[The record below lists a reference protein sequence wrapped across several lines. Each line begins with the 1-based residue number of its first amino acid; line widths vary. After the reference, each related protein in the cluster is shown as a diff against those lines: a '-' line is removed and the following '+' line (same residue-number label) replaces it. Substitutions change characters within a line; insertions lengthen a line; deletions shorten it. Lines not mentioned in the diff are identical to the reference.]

1 MRHWEQSYPNRRCPS
16 AARRNSEYGGS
27 LGPIETEK
35 GADGLVD
42 NVDGVLWRKI
52 VRSGEDVWSALR
64 DSLRGNTS
72 EAVWSAGLNT
82 LRLVDYREDQL
93 VIGAPNKIQL
103 QRMQQ
108 RYLPLII
115 EQAQQIVGSSVHVS
129 LTLSDESVTTSGRVR
144 DIEPNQAQPELTAA
158 TPFAASID
166 RPARLDP
173 RMTFDSFV
181 PGSSN
186 RLAFA
191 AAQSVAETPGRA
203 YNPLMIYGN
212 SGLGKTH
219 LLHAIGNYVHEN
231 YPGRKVLYV
240 STETFLNDF
249 IRAIQTRTQLAL
261 HERYREVDVLLI
273 DDIQFM
279 ETRGETFHEEIFHTY
294 NALHG
299 EGKQIVLTSD
309 RSPRDLAGLQERFRS
324 RLLQGLVTEIDQPD
338 LETRIAILHSKSER
352 EGVDLPRDVA
362 EWIAQR
368 VRDNIRELEGSI
380 TMLRAFANLRQEPI
394 TLELAKSH
402 LTNLGHEQVAL
413 KPETILGVVSDFYG
427 LSVEDVRGAKRLRP
441 LVHARH
447 VAMYLIRDLLDNYSY
462 PMIARIF
469 DGRNHTT
476 VISGVEKIKDQLTVN
491 SDMLSQINQLKKRLQ
506 GEARD

>member
-1 MRHWEQSYPNRRCPS
+1 MQS
-16 AARRNSEYGGS
+16 SEEMW
-27 LGPIETEK
+27 L
-35 GADGLVD
+35 
-42 NVDGVLWRKI
+42 
-52 VRSGEDVWSALR
+52 ALR
-64 DSLRGNTS
+64 DSLRGNAS
-72 EAVWSAGLNT
+72 ESVWSAGLST
-82 LRLVDYREDQL
+82 LRLVDYHDNQL
-93 VIGAPNKIQL
+93 VIGAPNQIQL
-103 QRMQQ
+103 QRVQQ
-108 RYLPLII
+108 RYLPFIT
-115 EQAQQIVGSSVHVS
+115 EQAQQLMGSEIQVS
-129 LTLSDESVTTSGRVR
+129 LTLSDETVTTPSVVL
-144 DIEPNQAQPELTAA
+144 DEPVTVPDAISFVP
-158 TPFAASID
+158 SVD

-219 LLHAIGNYVHEN
+219 LLHAIGNYVQEN

-261 HERYREVDVLLI
+261 HERYRENDVLLI

-299 EGKQIVLTSD
+299 DGKQIVLTSD
-309 RSPRDLAGLQERFRS
+309 RSPRDLAGLQDRFRS

-338 LETRIAILHSKSER
+338 LETRIAILRSKAER
-352 EGVDLPRDVA
+352 EGIDLPSDVA
-362 EWIAQR
+362 EGIAHR

-394 TLELAKSH
+394 SLELAKAH
-402 LTNLGHEQVAL
+402 LTNLGQEQVIL
-413 KPETILGVVSDFYG
+413 KPETILAVVSEFYG

-447 VAMYLIRDLLDNYSY
+447 VAMYLIRDLLTNYSY

-476 VISGVEKIKDQLTVN
+476 VISGVEKIREQIALNAET
-491 SDMLSQINQLKKRLQ
+491 LSQINQLKRRLQ
-506 GEARD
+506 GENRE

>member
-1 MRHWEQSYPNRRCPS
+1 MQS
-16 AARRNSEYGGS
+16 SEE
-27 LGPIETEK
+27 I
-35 GADGLVD
+35 
-42 NVDGVLWRKI
+42 
-52 VRSGEDVWSALR
+52 WSALQ
-64 DSLRGNTS
+64 DSLRGNAS
-72 EAVWSAGLNT
+72 ESVWSAGLST
-82 LRLVDYREDQL
+82 LRLVDYHDDQL
-93 VIGAPNKIQL
+93 VIGAPNQIQL
-103 QRMQQ
+103 QRVQQ
-108 RYLPLII
+108 RYLPFIT
-115 EQAQQIVGSSVHVS
+115 EQAQQLMGKQVRVS
-129 LTLSDESVTTSGRVR
+129 LTLSDETVTNASVVVDGPAN
-144 DIEPNQAQPELTAA
+144 EPDAVS
-158 TPFAASID
+158 FVSSVD

-219 LLHAIGNYVHEN
+219 LLHAIGNYVQEN

-261 HERYREVDVLLI
+261 HERYRENDVLLI

-309 RSPRDLAGLQERFRS
+309 RSPRDLAGLQDRFRS

-338 LETRIAILHSKSER
+338 LETRIAILRSKAER
-352 EGVDLPRDVA
+352 EGIALPSDVA
-362 EWIAQR
+362 EWIAHR

-394 TLELAKSH
+394 SLELAKAH
-402 LTNLGHEQVAL
+402 LTNLGQEQVIL
-413 KPETILGVVSDFYG
+413 KPETILAVVSEFYG
-427 LSVEDVRGAKRLRP
+427 LTVEDVRGAKRLRP

-447 VAMYLIRDLLDNYSY
+447 VAMYLIRDLLTNYSY

-476 VISGVEKIKDQLTVN
+476 VISGVEKIREQIALNAET
-491 SDMLSQINQLKKRLQ
+491 LSQINQLKRRLQ
-506 GEARD
+506 GENRE

>member
-1 MRHWEQSYPNRRCPS
+1 M
-16 AARRNSEYGGS
+16 
-27 LGPIETEK
+27 
-35 GADGLVD
+35 
-42 NVDGVLWRKI
+42 LWRKN
-52 VRSGEDVWSALR
+52 VQSGDEIWTSLR
-64 DSLRGNTS
+64 NSLRGNAS
-72 EAVWSAGLNT
+72 EAVWAAGLST
-82 LRLVDYREDQL
+82 LRLVDYHDDKL
-93 VIGAPNKIQL
+93 VIGAPNQIQL
-103 QRMQQ
+103 LRVQQ
-108 RYLPLII
+108 RYLPFIT
-115 EQAQQIVGSSVHVS
+115 EQVQQLVGREIQVS
-129 LTLSDESVTTSGRVR
+129 LTVSNTPSFSESLESTP
-144 DIEPNQAQPELTAA
+144 IPEV
-158 TPFAASID
+158 PPVVSFMASVD
-166 RPARLDP
+166 QPARLDP

-181 PGSSN
+181 PGPSN

-219 LLHAIGNYVHEN
+219 LLHAIGNYVQEN
-231 YPGRKVLYV
+231 YRGRKVLYV

-249 IRAIQTRTQLAL
+249 IRAIQTRTQLSL
-261 HERYREVDVLLI
+261 HERYRENDVLLI

-299 EGKQIVLTSD
+299 DGKQIVLTSD
-309 RSPRDLAGLQERFRS
+309 RSPRDLAGLQDRFRS

-338 LETRIAILHSKSER
+338 LETRIAILRSKSER
-352 EGVDLPRDVA
+352 EGIALPDDVA

-368 VRDNIRELEGSI
+368 VRDNIRELEGSV

-394 TLELAKSH
+394 TLDLAKAH
-402 LTNLGHEQVAL
+402 LTNLGQEQIVL
-413 KPETILGVVSDFYG
+413 KPETILSIVADFYG
-427 LSVEDVRGAKRLRP
+427 LSVEEVRGSKRLRP

-447 VAMYLIRDLLDNYSY
+447 IAMYLIRDLLNNYSY

-476 VISGVEKIKDQLTVN
+476 VISGVEKIKEQLTSNPEVLN
-491 SDMLSQINQLKKRLQ
+491 QINQLKRRLQ
-506 GEARD
+506 GEM

>member
-1 MRHWEQSYPNRRCPS
+1 MQS
-16 AARRNSEYGGS
+16 SEE
-27 LGPIETEK
+27 I
-35 GADGLVD
+35 
-42 NVDGVLWRKI
+42 
-52 VRSGEDVWSALR
+52 WSALR
-64 DSLRGNTS
+64 DSLRGNAS
-72 EAVWSAGLNT
+72 ESVWSAGLST
-82 LRLVDYREDQL
+82 LRLVDYHDNHL
-93 VIGAPNKIQL
+93 VIGAPNQIQL
-103 QRMQQ
+103 QRVEQ
-108 RYLPLII
+108 RYLPFIT
-115 EQAQQIVGSSVHVS
+115 EQAQQLMGAEVQVS
-129 LTLSDESVTTSGRVR
+129 LTLSDETVNTPSVVI
-144 DIEPNQAQPELTAA
+144 DEPVAVPDAISFV
-158 TPFAASID
+158 PSVD

-219 LLHAIGNYVHEN
+219 LLHAIGNYVQEN

-261 HERYREVDVLLI
+261 HERYRENDVLLI

-299 EGKQIVLTSD
+299 DGKQIVLTSD
-309 RSPRDLAGLQERFRS
+309 RSPRDLAGLQDRFRS

-338 LETRIAILHSKSER
+338 LETRIAILRSKAER
-352 EGVDLPRDVA
+352 EGIALPSDVA
-362 EWIAQR
+362 EWIAHR

-394 TLELAKSH
+394 SLELAKAH
-402 LTNLGHEQVAL
+402 LTNLGQEQVIL
-413 KPETILGVVSDFYG
+413 KPETILAVVSEFYG

-447 VAMYLIRDLLDNYSY
+447 VAMYLIRDLLTNYSY

-476 VISGVEKIKDQLTVN
+476 VISGVEKIREQIALNAET
-491 SDMLSQINQLKKRLQ
+491 LSQINQLKRRLQ
-506 GEARD
+506 GENRE

>member
-1 MRHWEQSYPNRRCPS
+1 
-16 AARRNSEYGGS
+16 
-27 LGPIETEK
+27 
-35 GADGLVD
+35 VD
-42 NVDGVLWRKI
+42 NVGFGLWRKI
-52 VRSGEDVWSALR
+52 VQSGEEIWTALQE
-64 DSLRGNTS
+64 SLRGNAS
-72 EAVWSAGLNT
+72 DAVWSAGLNT
-82 LRLVDYREDQL
+82 LRLVDYRDNQL
-93 VIGAPNKIQL
+93 VIGAPNQIQL
-103 QRMQQ
+103 LRIQQ
-108 RYLPLII
+108 RFLPFIT
-115 EQAQQIVGSSVHVS
+115 EQAQQLVGSDVTVS
-129 LTLSDESVTTSGRVR
+129 LTVSEVSNEVGTALEEPSGPTQVSTFAPSV
-144 DIEPNQAQPELTAA
+144 
-158 TPFAASID
+158 D

-219 LLHAIGNYVHEN
+219 LLHAIGNYVQEN

-261 HERYREVDVLLI
+261 HDRYRENDVLLI

-338 LETRIAILHSKSER
+338 LETRIAILRSKAER
-352 EGVDLPRDVA
+352 EGIELPGDVA

-394 TLELAKSH
+394 SLELAKNH
-402 LTNLGHEQVAL
+402 LTNLGQEQIIL
-413 KPETILGVVSDFYG
+413 KPETILAVVSDFYG
-427 LSVEDVRGAKRLRP
+427 LSVEDVRGSKRLRP

-476 VISGVEKIKDQLTVN
+476 VISGVEKIKDQLAVN
-491 SDMLSQINQLKKRLQ
+491 SELLAQINQLKRRLQ
-506 GEARD
+506 GDGRE

>member
-1 MRHWEQSYPNRRCPS
+1 M
-16 AARRNSEYGGS
+16 
-27 LGPIETEK
+27 
-35 GADGLVD
+35 
-42 NVDGVLWRKI
+42 
-52 VRSGEDVWSALR
+52 RSGDEVWSAVR
-64 DSLRGNTS
+64 DSLRGNAS

-82 LRLVDYREDQL
+82 LSLVDYRDDEL
-93 VIGAPNKIQL
+93 IIGAPNRIQL
-103 QRMQQ
+103 QRVQQ
-108 RYLPLII
+108 RYLPFIT
-115 EQAQQIVGSSVHVS
+115 EQVRQVVGDHVNVS
-129 LTLSDESVTTSGRVR
+129 LTLSDVATDDSTGDVVMR
-144 DIEPNQAQPELTAA
+144 EPAREEIVA
-158 TPFAASID
+158 TFAASVD

-181 PGSSN
+181 PGPSN

-261 HERYREVDVLLI
+261 HERYRENDVLLI

-294 NALHG
+294 NSLHG

-352 EGVDLPRDVA
+352 EGIELPREVA

-368 VRDNIRELEGSI
+368 VRDNIRELEGSV

-394 TLELAKSH
+394 TLELAKNH
-402 LTNLGHEQVAL
+402 LTNLGHDQVSL
-413 KPETILGVVSDFYG
+413 KPETILHAVSEFYG
-427 LSVEDVRGAKRLRP
+427 ISVDEIRGSKRLRP

-476 VISGVEKIKDQLTVN
+476 VISGVEKIKEQLTVN
-491 SDMLSQINQLKKRLQ
+491 SELLSQINQLKRQLQ
-506 GEARD
+506 GEIKV

>member
-1 MRHWEQSYPNRRCPS
+1 MQS
-16 AARRNSEYGGS
+16 SEE
-27 LGPIETEK
+27 I
-35 GADGLVD
+35 
-42 NVDGVLWRKI
+42 
-52 VRSGEDVWSALR
+52 WSALR
-64 DSLRGNTS
+64 DSLRGNAS
-72 EAVWSAGLNT
+72 ESVWSAGLST
-82 LRLVDYREDQL
+82 LRLVDYHDDQL
-93 VIGAPNKIQL
+93 IIGAPNQIQL
-103 QRMQQ
+103 QRVQQ
-108 RYLPLII
+108 RYLPFIT
-115 EQAQQIVGSSVHVS
+115 EQAKQLMGSQVQVS
-129 LTLSDESVTTSGRVR
+129 LTLSDATVNTVSETVEEPAIEVDAVSFVASV
-144 DIEPNQAQPELTAA
+144 
-158 TPFAASID
+158 D

-219 LLHAIGNYVHEN
+219 LLHAIGNYVQEN

-261 HERYREVDVLLI
+261 HERYRENDVLLI

-299 EGKQIVLTSD
+299 DGKQIVLTSD
-309 RSPRDLAGLQERFRS
+309 RSPRDLAGLQDRFRS

-338 LETRIAILHSKSER
+338 LETRIAILRSKAER
-352 EGVDLPRDVA
+352 EGIDLPSDVA
-362 EWIAQR
+362 EWIAHR

-380 TMLRAFANLRQEPI
+380 TMLRAFANLREEPI
-394 TLELAKSH
+394 SLELAKAH
-402 LTNLGHEQVAL
+402 LTNLGQEQVIL
-413 KPETILGVVSDFYG
+413 KPETILAVVSDFYG

-447 VAMYLIRDLLDNYSY
+447 VAMYLIRDLLTNYSY

-476 VISGVEKIKDQLTVN
+476 VISGVEKIREQIALNAET
-491 SDMLSQINQLKKRLQ
+491 LSQINQLKRRLQ
-506 GEARD
+506 GENRE

>member
-1 MRHWEQSYPNRRCPS
+1 MVALPIGQSTVLV
-16 AARRNSEYGGS
+16 AE
-27 LGPIETEK
+27 L
-35 GADGLVD
+35 LVD
-42 NVDGVLWRKI
+42 NVRSCLWRKI
-52 VRSGEDVWSALR
+52 VQSGEEIWSALR
-64 DSLRGNTS
+64 DSLRGNAS
-72 EAVWSAGLNT
+72 EAVWAAGLST
-82 LRLVDYREDQL
+82 LRLVDYHDNEL
-93 VIGAPNKIQL
+93 VIGAPNQIQL
-103 QRMQQ
+103 LRVQQ
-108 RYLPLII
+108 RYLPFIT
-115 EQAQQIVGSSVHVS
+115 EQAQQLVGRPLQVS
-129 LTLSDESVTTSGRVR
+129 LTVTESTTPSVLDDRSDDTPDTPTTPAITFAPSV
-144 DIEPNQAQPELTAA
+144 DQ
-158 TPFAASID
+158 
-166 RPARLDP
+166 PARLDP

-181 PGSSN
+181 PGPSN

-219 LLHAIGNYVHEN
+219 LLHAIGNYVQEN
-231 YPGRKVLYV
+231 YRGRKVLYV

-249 IRAIQTRTQLAL
+249 IRAIQTRTQLSL
-261 HERYREVDVLLI
+261 HERYRENDVLLI

-309 RSPRDLAGLQERFRS
+309 RSPRDLAGLQDRFRS

-338 LETRIAILHSKSER
+338 LETRIAILRSKSER
-352 EGVDLPRDVA
+352 EGIALPDDVA

-394 TLELAKSH
+394 TLELAKAH
-402 LTNLGHEQVAL
+402 LTNLGQEQVVL
-413 KPETILGVVSDFYG
+413 KPETVLSVVADFYG
-427 LSVEDVRGAKRLRP
+427 LSVEEVRGSKRLRP

-447 VAMYLIRDLLDNYSY
+447 VAMYLIRDLLNNYSY

-476 VISGVEKIKDQLTVN
+476 VISGVEKIREQLT
-491 SDMLSQINQLKKRLQ
+491 SSPEMLSEINQLKRRLQ
-506 GEARD
+506 GEN

>member
-1 MRHWEQSYPNRRCPS
+1 MQS
-16 AARRNSEYGGS
+16 SEE
-27 LGPIETEK
+27 I
-35 GADGLVD
+35 
-42 NVDGVLWRKI
+42 
-52 VRSGEDVWSALR
+52 WSALR
-64 DSLRGNTS
+64 DSLRGNAS
-72 EAVWSAGLNT
+72 ESVWSAGLST
-82 LRLVDYREDQL
+82 LRLVDYHDDQL
-93 VIGAPNKIQL
+93 IIGAPNQIQL
-103 QRMQQ
+103 QRVQQ
-108 RYLPLII
+108 RYLPFIT
-115 EQAQQIVGSSVHVS
+115 EQAKQLMGSQVQVS
-129 LTLSDESVTTSGRVR
+129 LTLSDATVTTVSEIVE
-144 DIEPNQAQPELTAA
+144 EPALEIDAVS
-158 TPFAASID
+158 FVASVD

-219 LLHAIGNYVHEN
+219 LLHAIGNYVQEN

-261 HERYREVDVLLI
+261 HERYRENDVLLI

-299 EGKQIVLTSD
+299 DGKQIVLTSD
-309 RSPRDLAGLQERFRS
+309 RSPRDLAGLQDRFRS

-338 LETRIAILHSKSER
+338 LETRIAILRSKAER
-352 EGVDLPRDVA
+352 EGIDLPSDVA
-362 EWIAQR
+362 EWIAHR

-394 TLELAKSH
+394 SLELAKAH
-402 LTNLGHEQVAL
+402 LTNLGQEQVIL
-413 KPETILGVVSDFYG
+413 KPETILAVVSEFYG

-447 VAMYLIRDLLDNYSY
+447 VAMYLIRDLLTNYSY

-476 VISGVEKIKDQLTVN
+476 VISGVEKIREQIALNAET
-491 SDMLSQINQLKKRLQ
+491 LSQINQLKRRLQ
-506 GEARD
+506 GENRE

>member
-1 MRHWEQSYPNRRCPS
+1 MQS
-16 AARRNSEYGGS
+16 SEE
-27 LGPIETEK
+27 I
-35 GADGLVD
+35 
-42 NVDGVLWRKI
+42 
-52 VRSGEDVWSALR
+52 WSALR
-64 DSLRGNTS
+64 DSLRGNAS
-72 EAVWSAGLNT
+72 ESVWSAGLST
-82 LRLVDYREDQL
+82 LRLVDYHDDQL
-93 VIGAPNKIQL
+93 IIGAPNQIQL
-103 QRMQQ
+103 QRVQQ
-108 RYLPLII
+108 RYLPFIT
-115 EQAQQIVGSSVHVS
+115 EQAKKLMGSQVQVS
-129 LTLSDESVTTSGRVR
+129 LTLSDATVTTVSEIV
-144 DIEPNQAQPELTAA
+144 EEA
-158 TPFAASID
+158 TLEVDAVSFVASVD

-219 LLHAIGNYVHEN
+219 LLHAIGNYVQEN

-261 HERYREVDVLLI
+261 HERYRENDVLLI

-299 EGKQIVLTSD
+299 DGKQIVLTSD
-309 RSPRDLAGLQERFRS
+309 RSPRDLAGLQDRFRS

-338 LETRIAILHSKSER
+338 LETRIAILRSKAER
-352 EGVDLPRDVA
+352 EGIDLPSDVA

-394 TLELAKSH
+394 SLELAKAH
-402 LTNLGHEQVAL
+402 LTNLGQEQVIL
-413 KPETILGVVSDFYG
+413 KPETILAVVSEFYG

-447 VAMYLIRDLLDNYSY
+447 VAMYLIRDLLTNYSY

-476 VISGVEKIKDQLTVN
+476 VISGVEKIREQIALNAET
-491 SDMLSQINQLKKRLQ
+491 LSQINQLKRRLQ
-506 GEARD
+506 GENRE

>member
-1 MRHWEQSYPNRRCPS
+1 MQN
-16 AARRNSEYGGS
+16 
-27 LGPIETEK
+27 
-35 GADGLVD
+35 
-42 NVDGVLWRKI
+42 
-52 VRSGEDVWSALR
+52 GEEVWTQLR
-64 DSLRGNTS
+64 ESLRGNAS
-72 EAVWSAGLNT
+72 EAVWAAGLST
-82 LRLVDYREDQL
+82 LRLVDYRGDEL
-93 VIGAPNKIQL
+93 VIGAPNQIQL
-103 QRMQQ
+103 QRVQQ
-108 RYLPLII
+108 RYLPFIT
-115 EQAQQIVGSSVHVS
+115 EQAQRVIGPEVQVS
-129 LTLSDESVTTSGRVR
+129 LTVAEVPAPAPPA
-144 DIEPNQAQPELTAA
+144 EPAPAAPTPTASA
-158 TPFAASID
+158 PASSTYAASVD
-166 RPARLDP
+166 APARLDP

-181 PGSSN
+181 PGPSN

-219 LLHAIGNYVHEN
+219 LLHAIGNYVREN
-231 YPGRKVLYV
+231 YPGRRVLYV

-249 IRAIQTRTQLAL
+249 IRAIQTKTQLAL
-261 HERYREVDVLLI
+261 HERYRENDVLLI

-279 ETRGETFHEEIFHTY
+279 EQRGETFHEEIFHTY

-309 RSPRDLAGLQERFRS
+309 RSPRDLAGLQDRFRS
-324 RLLQGLVTEIDQPD
+324 RLLQGLVTEVDQPD
-338 LETRIAILHSKSER
+338 LETRIAILRSKAEA
-352 EGVDLPRDVA
+352 EGIALPDEVT

-394 TLELAKSH
+394 TLELARTH
-402 LTNLGHEQVAL
+402 LTNLGQEQAVL
-413 KPETILGVVSDFYG
+413 KPETILAVVAEFYG
-427 LSVEDVRGAKRLRP
+427 LSVDEVRGSKRLRP

-447 VAMYLIRDLLDNYSY
+447 VAMFLIREMLNNYSY

-476 VISGVEKIKDQLTVN
+476 VISGVEKIRDQLGSN
-491 SDMLSQINQLKKRLQ
+491 PDLLNQINHLKRRLQ
-506 GEARD
+506 GET

>member
-1 MRHWEQSYPNRRCPS
+1 V
-16 AARRNSEYGGS
+16 YGGS
-27 LGPIETEK
+27 PYEAIERRAPET
-35 GADGLVD
+35 LVD
-42 NVDGVLWRKI
+42 NVSRALWRKI
-52 VRSGEDVWSALR
+52 VPSGEEIWLALR
-64 DSLRGNTS
+64 DSLRDNAS

-82 LRLVDYREDQL
+82 LRLVDYHDDQL
-93 VIGAPNKIQL
+93 VLGAPNQIQL
-103 QRMQQ
+103 LRAQQ
-108 RYLPLII
+108 RYLPFIT
-115 EQAQQIVGSSVHVS
+115 EQAQKLVGAPVQVS
-129 LTLSDESVTTSGRVR
+129 LTVAEAARGTAVAEAAPDFV
-144 DIEPNQAQPELTAA
+144 EPPVAVAVASAA
-158 TPFAASID
+158 EQ
-166 RPARLDP
+166 PARLDP

-181 PGSSN
+181 PGPSN

-219 LLHAIGNYVHEN
+219 LLHAIGNYVQEN
-231 YPGRKVLYV
+231 YRGRKVLYV

-249 IRAIQTRTQLAL
+249 IRAIQTRTQLSL
-261 HERYREVDVLLI
+261 HERYRENDVLLI

-309 RSPRDLAGLQERFRS
+309 RSPRDLAGLQDRFRS

-338 LETRIAILHSKSER
+338 LETRIAILRSKSER
-352 EGVDLPRDVA
+352 EGIALPDDVA

-380 TMLRAFANLRQEPI
+380 TMLRTFANLRQEPI
-394 TLELAKSH
+394 TLELAKAH
-402 LTNLGHEQVAL
+402 LTNLGQEQVIL
-413 KPETILGVVSDFYG
+413 RPETILSVVADFYG
-427 LSVEDVRGAKRLRP
+427 LSVEEVRGSKRLRP

-447 VAMYLIRDLLDNYSY
+447 VAMYLIRDLLNNYSY

-476 VISGVEKIKDQLTVN
+476 VISGVEKIKEQLASN
-491 SDMLSQINQLKKRLQ
+491 PEMLSQINQLKRRLQ
-506 GEARD
+506 GEN

>member
-1 MRHWEQSYPNRRCPS
+1 MQS
-16 AARRNSEYGGS
+16 SEE
-27 LGPIETEK
+27 I
-35 GADGLVD
+35 
-42 NVDGVLWRKI
+42 
-52 VRSGEDVWSALR
+52 WSALR
-64 DSLRGNTS
+64 DSLRGNAS
-72 EAVWSAGLNT
+72 ESVWSAGLST
-82 LRLVDYREDQL
+82 LRLVDYHDNQL
-93 VIGAPNKIQL
+93 VIGAPNQIQL
-103 QRMQQ
+103 QRVQQ
-108 RYLPLII
+108 RYLPFIT
-115 EQAQQIVGSSVHVS
+115 EQAQRLIGAEVQVS
-129 LTLSDESVTTSGRVR
+129 LTLSEEPVNTVSDEVEEPTNTFDTVSFVPSV
-144 DIEPNQAQPELTAA
+144 
-158 TPFAASID
+158 D

-219 LLHAIGNYVHEN
+219 LLHAIGNYVQEN

-261 HERYREVDVLLI
+261 HERYRENDVLLI

-299 EGKQIVLTSD
+299 DGKQIVLTSD
-309 RSPRDLAGLQERFRS
+309 RSPRDLAGLQDRFRS

-338 LETRIAILHSKSER
+338 LETRIAILRSKAER
-352 EGVDLPRDVA
+352 EGIALPSDVA

-394 TLELAKSH
+394 SLELAKAH
-402 LTNLGHEQVAL
+402 LTNLGQEQVIL
-413 KPETILGVVSDFYG
+413 KPETILAVVSEFYG

-447 VAMYLIRDLLDNYSY
+447 VAMYLIRDLLTNYSY

-476 VISGVEKIKDQLTVN
+476 VISGVEKIREQIALNAET
-491 SDMLSQINQLKKRLQ
+491 LSQINQLKRRLQ
-506 GEARD
+506 GENRE

>member
-1 MRHWEQSYPNRRCPS
+1 M
-16 AARRNSEYGGS
+16 ALARDLPVENIVVE
-27 LGPIETEK
+27 
-35 GADGLVD
+35 
-42 NVDGVLWRKI
+42 LWRKI
-52 VRSGEDVWSALR
+52 VQSGEEIWAELR
-64 DSLRGNTS
+64 NSLRGNAS
-72 EAVWSAGLNT
+72 DSVWAAGLST
-82 LRLVDYREDQL
+82 LRLVDFHDDKL
-93 VIGAPNKIQL
+93 VIGAPNQIQL
-103 QRMQQ
+103 QRVQQ
-108 RYLPLII
+108 RYLPFIT
-115 EQAQQIVGSSVHVS
+115 EQAQRLTGRDVEVS
-129 LTLSDESVTTSGRVR
+129 LTVAAAGASGAAPVIEDAEAPAPPPTVTS
-144 DIEPNQAQPELTAA
+144 
-158 TPFAASID
+158 SIAD
-166 RPARLDP
+166 QPARLDP

-181 PGSSN
+181 PGPSN

-219 LLHAIGNYVHEN
+219 LLHAIGNYVQEN

-249 IRAIQTRTQLAL
+249 IRAIQTRTQLSL
-261 HERYREVDVLLI
+261 HERYRENDVLLI

-309 RSPRDLAGLQERFRS
+309 RSPRDLAGLQDRFRS

-338 LETRIAILHSKSER
+338 LETRIAILRSKSER
-352 EGVDLPRDVA
+352 EGIALPDEVA

-394 TLELAKSH
+394 TLELAKAH
-402 LTNLGHEQVAL
+402 LTNLGQEQVVL
-413 KPETILGVVSDFYG
+413 KPETILSVVADFYG
-427 LSVEDVRGAKRLRP
+427 LSVEEVRGSKRLRP
-441 LVHARH
+441 LVQARH
-447 VAMYLIRDLLDNYSY
+447 VAMYLIRDMLNNYSY

-476 VISGVEKIKDQLTVN
+476 VISGVEKIREQLTSN
-491 SDMLSQINQLKKRLQ
+491 PDMLNQINQLKRRLQ
-506 GEARD
+506 GEN

>member
-1 MRHWEQSYPNRRCPS
+1 MQSGD
-16 AARRNSEYGGS
+16 E
-27 LGPIETEK
+27 I
-35 GADGLVD
+35 
-42 NVDGVLWRKI
+42 
-52 VRSGEDVWSALR
+52 WSVLR
-64 DSLRGNTS
+64 DSLRNNAS
-72 EAVWSAGLNT
+72 EAVWAAGLST
-82 LRLVDYREDQL
+82 LRLVDYRDNEL
-93 VIGAPNKIQL
+93 VIGAPNQIQL
-103 QRMQQ
+103 QRVQQ
-108 RYLPLII
+108 RYLPFIT
-115 EQAQQIVGSSVHVS
+115 EQVERLVGREVVVS
-129 LTLSDESVTTSGRVR
+129 LTVSESNPAVIDPTPTVQEVIPVTSFV
-144 DIEPNQAQPELTAA
+144 N
-158 TPFAASID
+158 SID

-219 LLHAIGNYVHEN
+219 LLHAIGNYVQEN

-261 HERYREVDVLLI
+261 HERYRENDVLLI

-338 LETRIAILHSKSER
+338 LETRIAILRSKSER
-352 EGVDLPRDVA
+352 EGIVLPNDVA
-362 EWIAQR
+362 EWIAHR
-368 VRDNIRELEGSI
+368 VRDNIRELEGSV

-394 TLELAKSH
+394 SLELAKTH
-402 LTNLGHEQVAL
+402 LTNLGQEQVIL
-413 KPETILGVVSDFYG
+413 RPETILSVVSEFYG
-427 LSVEDVRGAKRLRP
+427 LSVDDVRGAKRLRP

-447 VAMYLIRDLLDNYSY
+447 VAMYLIRDLLNNYSY
-462 PMIARIF
+462 PMIAKIF

-476 VISGVEKIKDQLTVN
+476 VISGVEKIKEQLGSN
-491 SDMLSQINQLKKRLQ
+491 SELLAQINQLKRRLQ
-506 GEARD
+506 GEN

>member
-1 MRHWEQSYPNRRCPS
+1 MQKKSDW
-16 AARRNSEYGGS
+16 
-27 LGPIETEK
+27 
-35 GADGLVD
+35 LVD
-42 NVDGVLWRKI
+42 NVRSGLWRKI
-52 VRSGEDVWSALR
+52 VQSGEEIWTALQ
-64 DSLRGNTS
+64 DSLRGNAS
-72 EAVWSAGLNT
+72 EAVWAAGLNT
-82 LRLVDYREDQL
+82 LRLVDYHDNQL
-93 VIGAPNKIQL
+93 VIGAPNQIQL
-103 QRMQQ
+103 QRIQQ
-108 RYLPLII
+108 RFLPFIT
-115 EQAQQIVGSSVHVS
+115 EQAQQLVGADVMVS
-129 LTLSDESVTTSGRVR
+129 LTLSASTDENTPLEEPGDSSPVATFAPSV
-144 DIEPNQAQPELTAA
+144 
-158 TPFAASID
+158 D

-219 LLHAIGNYVHEN
+219 LLHAIGNYVQEN

-261 HERYREVDVLLI
+261 HDRYRENDVLLI

-338 LETRIAILHSKSER
+338 LETRIAILRSKAER
-352 EGVDLPRDVA
+352 EGIDLPGDVA

-394 TLELAKSH
+394 SLELAKNH
-402 LTNLGHEQVAL
+402 LTNLGQEQIIL
-413 KPETILGVVSDFYG
+413 KPETILAVVSDFYG
-427 LSVEDVRGAKRLRP
+427 LSVEDVRGSKRLRP

-476 VISGVEKIKDQLTVN
+476 VISGVEKIKDQLAVN
-491 SDMLSQINQLKKRLQ
+491 SELLAQINQLKRRLQ
-506 GEARD
+506 GDGRE

>member
-1 MRHWEQSYPNRRCPS
+1 VQ
-16 AARRNSEYGGS
+16 
-27 LGPIETEK
+27 
-35 GADGLVD
+35 
-42 NVDGVLWRKI
+42 
-52 VRSGEDVWSALR
+52 SGEEVWLALR
-64 DSLRGNTS
+64 DSLRGNAS
-72 EAVWSAGLNT
+72 EAVWAAGLNT
-82 LRLVDYREDQL
+82 LRLVDYRDDEI
-93 VIGAPNKIQL
+93 VIGAPNQIQL
-103 QRMQQ
+103 QRVQQ
-108 RYLPLII
+108 RYLPFIT
-115 EQAQQIVGSSVHVS
+115 EQVHQVVGSHMNVS
-129 LTLSDESVTTSGRVR
+129 LTLSDETVTTARDESVTREEV
-144 DIEPNQAQPELTAA
+144 A
-158 TPFAASID
+158 TVTFAPSVD

-261 HERYREVDVLLI
+261 HERYRENDVLLI

-352 EGVDLPRDVA
+352 EGVELPRDVA

-368 VRDNIRELEGSI
+368 VRDNIRELEGSV

-394 TLELAKSH
+394 SLELAKSH
-402 LTNLGHEQVAL
+402 LTNLGHEQVSL
-413 KPETILGVVSDFYG
+413 KPETILAAVSDFYG
-427 LSVEDVRGAKRLRP
+427 LSVDEIRGSKRLRP

-476 VISGVEKIKDQLTVN
+476 VISGVEKIKEQLSSN
-491 SDMLSQINQLKKRLQ
+491 SELLAQINQLKRQLQ
-506 GEARD
+506 GEIRV

>member
-1 MRHWEQSYPNRRCPS
+1 MQS
-16 AARRNSEYGGS
+16 SEE
-27 LGPIETEK
+27 I
-35 GADGLVD
+35 
-42 NVDGVLWRKI
+42 
-52 VRSGEDVWSALR
+52 WSALR
-64 DSLRGNTS
+64 DSLRGNAS
-72 EAVWSAGLNT
+72 ESVWSAGLST
-82 LRLVDYREDQL
+82 LRLVDYHDNQL
-93 VIGAPNKIQL
+93 IIGAPNQIQL
-103 QRMQQ
+103 QRVQQ
-108 RYLPLII
+108 RYLPFIT
-115 EQAQQIVGSSVHVS
+115 EQAKQLMGSQVQVS
-129 LTLSDESVTTSGRVR
+129 LTLSDATVTTASEIVE
-144 DIEPNQAQPELTAA
+144 EPALEVDAVSFVA
-158 TPFAASID
+158 GVD

-219 LLHAIGNYVHEN
+219 LLHAIGNYVQEN

-261 HERYREVDVLLI
+261 HERYRENDVLLI

-299 EGKQIVLTSD
+299 DGKQIVLTSD
-309 RSPRDLAGLQERFRS
+309 RSPRDLAGLQDRFRS

-338 LETRIAILHSKSER
+338 LETRIAILRSKAER
-352 EGVDLPRDVA
+352 EGIDLPSDVA

-394 TLELAKSH
+394 SLELAKAH
-402 LTNLGHEQVAL
+402 LTNLGQEQVIL
-413 KPETILGVVSDFYG
+413 KPETILAVVSEFYG

-447 VAMYLIRDLLDNYSY
+447 VAMYLIRDLLTNYSY

-476 VISGVEKIKDQLTVN
+476 VISGVEKIREQIALNAET
-491 SDMLSQINQLKKRLQ
+491 LSQINQLKRRLQ
-506 GEARD
+506 GENRE

>member
-1 MRHWEQSYPNRRCPS
+1 MQ
-16 AARRNSEYGGS
+16 
-27 LGPIETEK
+27 
-35 GADGLVD
+35 
-42 NVDGVLWRKI
+42 
-52 VRSGEDVWSALR
+52 SGEEIWSALR
-64 DSLRGNTS
+64 DSLRS
-72 EAVWSAGLNT
+72 SASDAVWSAGLNT
-82 LRLVDYREDQL
+82 LRLVDYANDEL
-93 VIGAPNKIQL
+93 IIGAPNQIQL
-103 QRMQQ
+103 QRVQQ
-108 RYLPLII
+108 RYLPFIT
-115 EQAQQIVGSSVHVS
+115 EQARELVGPDIQVL
-129 LTLSDESVTTSGRVR
+129 LTLSDVGSSDVVEVDT
-144 DIEPNQAQPELTAA
+144 QPISPAVA
-158 TPFAASID
+158 TPVVTSVD

-219 LLHAIGNYVHEN
+219 LLHAIGNYVQEN

-261 HERYREVDVLLI
+261 HERYREIDVLLI

-309 RSPRDLAGLQERFRS
+309 RSPKDLAGLQERFRS

-338 LETRIAILHSKSER
+338 LETRIAILRSKSER
-352 EGVDLPRDVA
+352 EGIELPTDVA
-362 EWIAQR
+362 EWIANR

-394 TLELAKSH
+394 SLELAKAH
-402 LTNLGHEQVAL
+402 LTNLGQEQVVL
-413 KPETILGVVSDFYG
+413 KPETILSVVADFYG
-427 LSVEDVRGAKRLRP
+427 LSVEDVRGSKRLRP

-447 VAMYLIRDLLDNYSY
+447 IAMYLVRDLLNNYSY

-476 VISGVEKIKDQLTVN
+476 VISGVEKVKEQLAVN
-491 SDMLSQINQLKKRLQ
+491 GEILAEVNQLKRRLQ
-506 GEARD
+506 GEGRD